1 MQVQVVALSL
11 SRQFINHTVLTRILP
26 MEWAFAGEIVIG
38 SLTLLAATGLLLYP
52 AAVPTLRELDLV
64 VFDSPLLESVVL
76 PIVFYQCLEK
86 IALSS
91 PAIGAL
97 TPIIVV
103 MMYLLYLWAWR
114 VFLRCIEQ
122 QPATVDDKGDEADT
136 EISTSSE
143 EEESGEIIVEEQS
156 TAIEEIGEQ
165 KSDNAIVVDDSV
177 VAELP
182 QVQCDDDVFTVLQ
195 KSTIETASNK

>member
-1 MQVQVVALSL
+1 
-11 SRQFINHTVLTRILP
+11 